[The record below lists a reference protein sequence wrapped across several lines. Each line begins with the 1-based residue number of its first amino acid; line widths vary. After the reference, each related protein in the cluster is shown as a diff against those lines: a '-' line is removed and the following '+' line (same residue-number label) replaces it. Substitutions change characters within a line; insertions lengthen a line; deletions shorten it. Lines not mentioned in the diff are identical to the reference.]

1 MMHHHIYSADKQRR
15 MARALKRA
23 RLNRASSVA
32 PLIAVPTAQAPP
44 HRDDEGMGVSDTV
57 VSTSVSDL
65 TASLQKELVDIGRH
79 FSKIAS
85 PRFTFDNDAASYSAW
100 VIQFKAEAE
109 NCGLDSVLTDAR
121 YDTPLTALRQ
131 KTAYHMILSCVPKTV
146 LVSVTSSLREHT
158 AYEAWC
164 TLRRHYIGDE
174 ATYLQGLETRFNR
187 ATWSDGEDFPAFEI
201 RFNQVVA
208 ELEAAGQAKS
218 DHVKKSVFLHA
229 IESSNKKDVRG
240 VHVFDRLNTT
250 SQIHGQSSFTEWMVY
265 MRVEAQHI
273 RDAVIADATRRGS
286 NKRAHDNAA
295 SDATH
300 TDAVPVS
307 FVNMPPVTNRAP
319 PFRAMRRTTGPPGPC
334 FNMQATGSCKFG
346 AQCRFSHDPP
356 HFRSGDAPRAV
367 PSLAKSSEACRNFLA
382 GRCHRGDACRFSHA
396 NANNSN
402 NGGSRHADAKPDDM
416 PHLLRSVTSSGPMS
430 VHVENTEYV
439 PRF

>member
-1 MMHHHIYSADKQRR
+1 MMLHHIYNADKQRR
-15 MARALKRA
+15 MAKLFKRA
-23 RLNRASSVA
+23 RLNRTSSVA
-32 PLIAVPTAQAPP
+32 PLIAVPTAQA
-44 HRDDEGMGVSDTV
+44 HRGDEGMGVSDAV
-57 VSTSVSDL
+57 VSTPVSDL
-65 TASLQKELVDIGRH
+65 TASLYKELVEIGRH

-85 PRFTFDNDAASYSAW
+85 RFAFDNDAASYSAW

-109 NCGLDSVLTDAR
+109 NCGLDDTLTDAR
-121 YDTPLTALRQ
+121 RDTPLTALRQ

-187 ATWSDGEDFPAFEI
+187 ATWSDVEDFPAFEI

-229 IESSNKKDVRG
+229 IESSSKKDVRG
-240 VHVFDRLNTT
+240 AHVFDRLNTT
-250 SQIHGQSSFTEWMVY
+250 SKIHFQVSFTEWMVH

-273 RDAVIADATRRGS
+273 RDAIVADGIRRGS
-286 NKRAHDNAA
+286 NKRAHDNVA

-307 FVNMPPVTNRAP
+307 FVNVPPVTNRPP
-319 PFRAMRRTTGPPGPC
+319 PFRAMRRSQPGPC

-346 AQCRFSHDPP
+346 AQCRFSHEPSQ
-356 HFRSGDAPRAV
+356 FRSGDGPRAV
-367 PSLAKSSEACRNFLA
+367 PSSVKSSEACRNFLA
-382 GRCHRGDACRFSHA
+382 GRCNRSDACRFSHA
-396 NANNSN
+396 NANN
-402 NGGSRHADAKPDDM
+402 NGGSRHADAKSEDM
-416 PHLLRSVTSSGPMS
+416 PHLLRSMS
-430 VHVENTEYV
+430 VENTECA